1 MCVCVWMRLDAVCV
15 LVLVCR
21 DVCVLVW
28 MVCRDVCV
36 LVLVGSAW
44 RDAWADESQAWN
56 LAAAGVRMM
65 ICGRPRALCFDFLLL
80 FCKLCTCYIM
90 QLLLSLSALVV
101 GVVLQVYNN
110 TTYSIE

>member
-1 MCVCVWMRLDAVCV
+1 MRLDAVCV

-44 RDAWADESQAWN
+44 LDAWADESQAWN

-65 ICGRPRALCFDFLLL
+65 ICGREHRVSIFLLL
-80 FCKLCTCYIM
+80 FCIVGSVGLMHVAVMFVCWLVSTV
-90 QLLLSLSALVV
+90 LLDFLVV
-101 GVVLQVYNN
+101 VLF
-110 TTYSIE
+110 SCCLH